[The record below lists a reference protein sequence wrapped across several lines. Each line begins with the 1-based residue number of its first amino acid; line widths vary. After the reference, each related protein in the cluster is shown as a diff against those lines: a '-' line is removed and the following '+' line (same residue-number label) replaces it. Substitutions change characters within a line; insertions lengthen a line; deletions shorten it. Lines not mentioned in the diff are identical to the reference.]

1 MNTEKQAIDQNIPH
15 TATTAKQPYN
25 IQLQQEQFNRAQFII
40 ETAFLFALNYH
51 LTIKI

>member
-25 IQLQQEQFNRAQFII
+25 IQLQQEQLEHSLSLKQ
-40 ETAFLFALNYH
+40 LFYLR
-51 LTIKI
+51 